1 MCNVVAT
8 VKTWHYRLQLHSSCR
23 TTAGRAFSQPIS
35 QYYGSRSPHE
45 KRPARLCTYTHNRH
59 DTLITLA
66 HVLAMLDAQAAKKKG
81 VTLDVVEKKLND
93 LEAVLPGLVNLH
105 KAKASDW
112 VGVFATIPV
121 LCRYTE
127 GGCSL

>member
-1 MCNVVAT
+1 
-8 VKTWHYRLQLHSSCR
+8 
-23 TTAGRAFSQPIS
+23 
-35 QYYGSRSPHE
+35 
-45 KRPARLCTYTHNRH
+45 
-59 DTLITLA
+59 
-66 HVLAMLDAQAAKKKG
+66 MLDAQAAKKKG